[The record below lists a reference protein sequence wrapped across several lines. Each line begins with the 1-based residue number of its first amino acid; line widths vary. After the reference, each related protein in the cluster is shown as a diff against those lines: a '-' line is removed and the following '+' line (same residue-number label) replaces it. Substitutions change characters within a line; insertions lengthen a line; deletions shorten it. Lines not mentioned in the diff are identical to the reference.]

1 MTVTIEIPN
10 EDTLQL
16 LLQLEKMQML
26 KLLAA
31 DTSVPKNN
39 IFPQEEEHTATR
51 GFGCLKGM
59 IHLSPDWD
67 EPLEDMKEYMY

>member
-1 MTVTIEIPN
+1 MTVTVEIPN
-10 EDTLQL
+10 EDTLKL

-26 KLLAA
+26 KLLVA
-31 DTSVPKNN
+31 DTQELKNE
-39 IFPQEEEHTATR
+39 IFQQQEHTATR

>member
-1 MTVTIEIPN
+1 MTVTVEIPN
-10 EDTLQL
+10 EDTLKL

-26 KLLAA
+26 KLLVA
-31 DTSVPKNN
+31 DTQELKNE
-39 IFPQEEEHTATR
+39 IIQQQEHTATR

>member
-1 MTVTIEIPN
+1 MTVTVEIPN

-26 KLLAA
+26 KLLVD
-31 DTSVPKNN
+31 DT
-39 IFPQEEEHTATR
+39 QELKHEIIQQQVHTTTR

>member
-1 MTVTIEIPN
+1 MTVTVEIPN
-10 EDTLQL
+10 EDTLKL

-26 KLLAA
+26 KLLVA
-31 DTSVPKNN
+31 DTQELKNEM
-39 IFPQEEEHTATR
+39 FLQQEHTPTR

>member
-1 MTVTIEIPN
+1 MTVTVEIPN
-10 EDTLQL
+10 EDTLKL

-26 KLLAA
+26 KLLVA
-31 DTSVPKNN
+31 DTQELKNEM
-39 IFPQEEEHTATR
+39 FPQQEHTATR